1 MLLNVLLMQYRAPSI
16 TQTKS
21 YLTQMLVILELR
33 NPALNGGFPGSAS
46 GKVPACQYRSHR
58 RRGFHPWVGKIP
70 WERKRQPAPVFLPG
84 DPMDRGAWRATVHG
98 VAKSQTRL
106 N

>member
-1 MLLNVLLMQYRAPSI
+1 MLLNVLLMQYRAPPI
-16 TQTKS
+16 TQTKN

-33 NPALNGGFPGSAS
+33 NPALNGGFSGSAG

-70 WERKRQPAPVFLPG
+70 WERKWQPAPVFLPAESPG
-84 DPMDRGAWRATVHG
+84 QRSLAGYSPWCRRVRHD
-98 VAKSQTRL
+98 
-106 N
+106 